1 MINRISIY
9 CLAITFLYTTFAC
22 ADISSNEGGYSI
34 KTGAISLILD
44 KAANIKLSSGTNQSE
59 SIPALTLY
67 NGKSNDQQIPLGP
80 PVSSTL
86 KNGIL
91 QYKYAAN
98 GGKFNV
104 TQGFFTSGNYVTC
117 RIAVSNDSGE
127 QLWVKPVVNLPLFF
141 KSNSIN
147 YWDGT
152 TLAEGFSGAA
162 VNNRLFGQFPAV
174 AVYDGEAGLSVGIP
188 ATQVSSY
195 IEASLNYTSTKTLSY
210 AVKMVVDPGKSESCE
225 FVIFGFKPEYGY
237 SNAVD
242 LYYNK
247 YPACFKPA
255 DGIDLQA
262 LTTGEAQW
270 AQSFEVAHTGESYEQ
285 FRRSFSGII
294 WWYAPF
300 RKAGDWW
307 GSDEEWKIPLKHEDK
322 MEARFKVPLPEFQ
335 AERRKVVKDAALKGT
350 YPLAYIIGWCEEDLA
365 KRKYPNQI
373 MVSYDGSL
381 LLRDSWVQGFTSD
394 QCMWWGGKFAEDT
407 RADVA
412 KLVKDLEITGIAFD
426 CADGGA
432 RARESND
439 ITGFPGRAY
448 DEHGVYCEQGI
459 SIGRMMEYVHS
470 LKRGSTRMATW
481 ANLNA
486 PGSYLVATH
495 TDTALIEPSLSEVL
509 QDIPKYERMRYILGS
524 KPRQFYLFLG
534 AETIGNTVDWK
545 TMSAEQIRSYYR
557 DLWDRALLISF
568 KLAMLPGSD
577 MVNGYSKMI
586 KAMPVLTTLITEGWQ
601 PVAAIKLNTDLW
613 TSRYGKDLKSYIF
626 VGNQSDIKQTLYATI
641 DNKYLGGGAYLF
653 SKYDGGE
660 LSNNLTNGQTHL
672 DFSLESKEYQVLKA
686 QVRVASDSDISGRV
700 KETSDFS
707 GGVTMATI
715 TDNHPETTFVSLRIP
730 GGVSV
735 TSVMVN
741 KKTAS
746 YRILNDQ
753 VIIRTKLARNTQIK
767 VQWKSKAFLVIAE
780 KLLDYPFVTND
791 AKPNCTIIV
800 NDNADEWDTAAAS
813 RLSEYFRYYYQEVKG
828 RSVNI
833 PVIKKSSAHSA
844 ASNLIIIDKQARP
857 SGAGTVSITGN
868 SINITAS
875 DSKSRHALVFQLM
888 HVLDQKY
895 PYNGTIYYGPDW
907 VHKDEETVKMR
918 EKAGI
923 GNGGKLDWPEE

>member
-1 MINRISIY
+1 MTKYISIF
-9 CLAITFLYTTFAC
+9 CLAITFLCTTFTY
-22 ADISSNEGGYSI
+22 ADISSNVGGYVI
-34 KTGAISLILD
+34 KTGAVSLILD
-44 KAANIKLSSGTNQSE
+44 KSASIKLSSGAYESE
-59 SIPALTLY
+59 SIPAIALY
-67 NGKSNDQQIPLGP
+67 NGKSNDQAITLGS

-91 QYKYAAN
+91 QYNYAAN
-98 GGKFNV
+98 SGTLNV
-104 TQGFFTSGNYVTC
+104 TLEFITSGNYVAC
-117 RIAVSNDSGE
+117 KVAVSNDSGE
-127 QLWVKPVVNLPLFF
+127 QLWVKPALNLPLFF
-141 KSNSIN
+141 KGNSIN

-174 AVYDGEAGLSVGIP
+174 GVYDGEAGLSVGIP

-195 IEASLNYTSTKTLSY
+195 IEASLNYTGTKTLSY
-210 AVKMVVDPGKSESCE
+210 AVKMVVDSGKTESCE
-225 FVIFGFKPEYGY
+225 FIIFGFKPEYGY

-247 YPACFKPA
+247 YPSCFKPA
-255 DGIDLQA
+255 DGIDLHA

-285 FRRSFSGII
+285 FRRSYSGII

-307 GSDEEWKIPLKHEDK
+307 GSEEEWKIPLKHEDK
-322 MEARFKVPLPEFQ
+322 MEARFKVPLTEFQ
-335 AERRKVVKDAALKGT
+335 AERRKVVKSAALKGT

-373 MVSYDGSL
+373 MVSHDGAM
-381 LLRDSWVQGFTSD
+381 LLRDAWVQGFTSD

-412 KLVKDLEITGIAFD
+412 KLVKDLEITGVAFD

-470 LKRGSTRMATW
+470 LKRDNTRMATW

-495 TDTALIEPSLSEVL
+495 ADTVLIEPSLSDVL
-509 QDIPKYERMRYILGS
+509 QDIPKFERMRYMLGS

-545 TMSAEQIRSYYR
+545 SMSAEQIRSYYR
-557 DLWDRALLISF
+557 VLWDRALLVSF
-568 KLAMLPGSD
+568 KLAMLPASD

-586 KAMPVLTTLITEGWQ
+586 KAMPVLTTLVTEGWQ
-601 PVAAIKLNTDLW
+601 PVPAIKLNADLW
-613 TSRYGKDLKSYIF
+613 TSRYGRDLKSYIF
-626 VGNQSDIKQTLYATI
+626 VGNQSDTKQALNAAV
-641 DNKYLGGGAYLF
+641 DNKYLGKGSYLF

-660 LSNNLTNGQTHL
+660 LKNDITNGQTHL
-672 DFSLESKEYQVLKA
+672 DFILESKDYQVIKA
-686 QVRVASDSDISGRV
+686 QVRIATDSDISGLV

-707 GGVTMATI
+707 GGATTATI
-715 TDNHPETTFVSLRIP
+715 AVSHSETTQVSIRIP

-735 TSVMVN
+735 ASVTVN
-741 KKTAS
+741 TKPAA

-753 VIIRTKLARNTQIK
+753 VVVRTKLGRNTQIK
-767 VQWKSKAFLVIAE
+767 VQWKSKVFLAASG
-780 KLLDYPFVTND
+780 KLLNYQFVKEE
-791 AKPNCTIIV
+791 KPNCTIIID
-800 NDNADEWDTAAAS
+800 NNADEWDTAAAN

-828 RSVNI
+828 KSVNI
-833 PVIKKSSAHSA
+833 PVMKKSAAYSTKSNMIFIGKSA
-844 ASNLIIIDKQARP
+844 KP
-857 SGAGTVSITGN
+857 SGQGTISITGN
-868 SINITAS
+868 RINVTAP
-875 DSKSRHALVFQLM
+875 DSRSRHTLVFQLM
-888 HVLDQKY
+888 QVLDKKY

-907 VHKDEETVKMR
+907 VHKDEQTVKMR

-923 GNGGKLDWPEE
+923 GNGGKLDWLEQ

>member
-1 MINRISIY
+1 MISRISIY
-9 CLAITFLYTTFAC
+9 CLAIAFLCTAFTY
-22 ADISSNEGGYSI
+22 ADIRSSEGGYI
-34 KTGAISLILD
+34 ITTDAVGMILD
-44 KAANIKLSSGTNQSE
+44 KSANIKLSSSVYDST
-59 SIPALTLY
+59 SIPAITLY
-67 NGKSNDQQIPLGP
+67 NGKSNDQPISLGF
-80 PVSSTL
+80 PVSL
-86 KNGIL
+86 AIKNGIL
-91 QYKYAAN
+91 QYKYATNN
-98 GGKFNV
+98 GSLNV
-104 TQGFFTSGNYVTC
+104 TMEFVTSGNYVTC
-117 RIAVSNDSGE
+117 RMAVSNDSGE
-127 QLWVKPVVNLPLFF
+127 QLWVKPALNLPLFF
-141 KSNSIN
+141 KGSSIN

-210 AVKMVVDPGKSESCE
+210 AVKMVVDPGKTETCE
-225 FVIFGFKPEYGY
+225 FIIFGFKPEYGY

-247 YPACFKPA
+247 YPSCFKPA
-255 DGIDLQA
+255 DGIDLRA

-270 AQSFEVAHTGESYEQ
+270 AQSFEVAHTSESYEQ
-285 FRRSFSGII
+285 FRRSYSGII

-307 GSDEEWKIPLKHEDK
+307 GSEEEWKIPLKHENE

-335 AERRKVVKDAALKGT
+335 AERRRIVKSAALKGT
-350 YPLAYIIGWCEEDLA
+350 YPLAYIIGWCEEGLA

-373 MVSYDGSL
+373 LVSYDGSM
-381 LLRDSWVQGFTSD
+381 LLRDAWVQGFTSD

-407 RADVA
+407 RTDIA

-459 SIGRMMEYVHS
+459 SIGRMMDYVHS
-470 LKRGSTRMATW
+470 LKKGNTRMATW

-486 PGSYLVATH
+486 PGSYLVSTH
-495 TDTALIEPSLSEVL
+495 TDTALIEPSLSEVM
-509 QDIPKYERMRYILGS
+509 QDIPKYERMRYMLGS

-545 TMSAEQIRSYYR
+545 SMSAQQIRSYYR
-557 DLWDRALLISF
+557 DLWDRALLLSF
-568 KLAMLPGSD
+568 KLAMLPASD

-586 KAMPVLTTLITEGWQ
+586 KGMPVLTTLVTEGWQ
-601 PVAAIKLNTDLW
+601 PVPAIKLNADLW

-626 VGNQSDIKQTLYATI
+626 VGNQSDTKQALNAAV
-641 DNKYLGGGAYLF
+641 DNKYLGKGAYLF
-653 SKYDGGE
+653 SKYDGSE
-660 LSNNLTNGQTHL
+660 LKNDVTNGQTHL
-672 DFSLESKEYQVLKA
+672 DFSLESKDYQVIKA
-686 QVRVASDSDISGRV
+686 QVKVATNSDISGQV
-700 KETSDFS
+700 KETCDFS
-707 GGVTMATI
+707 GGTTTVTI
-715 TDNHPETTFVSLRIP
+715 TGNHPEIALVSVRIPSGVSLA
-730 GGVSV
+730 SV
-735 TSVMVN
+735 TVN
-741 KKTAS
+741 TKLSA
-746 YRILNDQ
+746 YRVLNDQ
-753 VIIRTKLARNTQIK
+753 VNVRTKLGMNTQIK
-767 VQWKSKAFLVIAE
+767 VQWKSKVFLTSSK
-780 KLLDYPFVTND
+780 KLLDYPFVTSD
-791 AKPNCTIIV
+791 TQPNCTIII
-800 NDNADEWDTAAAS
+800 NDNADEWDTAAAN

-828 RSVNI
+828 KSVNI
-833 PVIKKSSAHSA
+833 PVMKKSSAYSTKSNMIFIGKSA
-844 ASNLIIIDKQARP
+844 KP
-857 SGAGTVSITGN
+857 SGQGTISITGN
-868 SINITAS
+868 MINITAP
-875 DSKSRHALVFQLM
+875 DSRSRHALAFQLM
-888 HVLDQKY
+888 QVLDKKY

-923 GNGGKLDWPEE
+923 GNGGKLDWPE